1 MHARKESSMSSSS
14 SSQSWTTLP
23 DEELLLRL
31 LLGSSGGRAAAAHR
45 ATLQSLLAEYREDVR
60 GLLLGQASELALLR
74 EQLAGQLPRPCR
86 QRLAALHELARRLT
100 GSVPRCTPV
109 KITSPEDVEALMRP
123 LLAFLHHEE
132 VQLLLLDT
140 RLQLLPSRD
149 RLLYRG
155 TIKTTPSR
163 IASRNSSAIRRSA
176 ACLIVCHNHPAGDPT
191 PSPEDEAFTRTLI
204 QAGHLLDLPV
214 LDHLILAREGCYSF
228 RRQQGNLWPEED
240 RWDWQPGEA

>member
-1 MHARKESSMSSSS
+1 MSSSS

-45 ATLQSLLAEYREDVR
+45 ALLQRLLAESREDVR
-60 GLLLGQASELALLR
+60 GLLLGQASELELLR

-100 GSVPRCTPV
+100 GLASCYTPV
-109 KITSPEDVEALMRP
+109 KITSPDDVEVLMRP

-149 RLLYRG
+149 RLRYRG
-155 TIKTTPSR
+155 TINTVPFR
-163 IASRNSSAIRRSA
+163 IAELFREAIRRQA
-176 ACLIVCHNHPAGDPT
+176 AFLIVCHNHPSGDPE
-191 PSPEDEAFTRTLI
+191 PSPEDESFTRALI
-204 QAGHLLDLPV
+204 LAGQVLDLPV
-214 LDHLILAREGCYSF
+214 LDHLIVARQGCYSF
-228 RRQQGNLWPEED
+228 RRQQGRLWPEEVWGGEAG
-240 RWDWQPGEA
+240 RPGEAAT